1 MITLKYRKSGNAVF
15 ISHIDTLRGMVRAIR
30 RAEINMAYS
39 KGFNPHMLL
48 FSARRLLWE

>member
-48 FSARRLLWE
+48 FSARRLLWG